1 MMETTVLVFL
11 FGAVFIFYVLFR
23 NAGSFLS
30 STSKASDY
38 LDVSQDFSGNPEELG
53 TGGTLFEIEMK
64 NNQEYSVSSSA
75 QLLPKLSNGNAL
87 LVSKLRC
94 R

>member
-1 MMETTVLVFL
+1 METAALIFM
-11 FGAVFIFYVLFR
+11 FGALIFYVLFR
-23 NAGSFLS
+23 SFLS
-30 STSKASDY
+30 STSKVSDC
-38 LDVSQDFSGNPEELG
+38 LEVSQEFSGNHEELG